1 MSFCILLGAPIQISE
16 PARWLVCP
24 PKAAADRLC
33 NGRGGAGRVRARLT
47 WALDAGI
54 FALVV
59 CCELS
64 CLQDRR
70 PQHTGSCCRTR
81 VPPQLHCWRNWTEED
96 AGCIVGQASSGQ
108 SLLLMLQKSAVSEK
122 AIPLFYPVARLGG
135 GLAPAAGQQTKAP
148 QLQEW
153 EIAPGHLQRF
163 PSLLAQAQD
172 AQHVRVQGVVSRSG
186 NGVHGTSRAA
196 QEAQSLSFDALS
208 LHLAR
213 WVLSSA
219 PKLLQAAWET
229 EI

>member
-64 CLQDRR
+64 CLQDRG
-70 PQHTGSCCRTR
+70 PNIPGAA
-81 VPPQLHCWRNWTEED
+81 
-96 AGCIVGQASSGQ
+96 AGHGCPHSCIVGETGRKKTQGASSVQASSGQ

-122 AIPLFYPVARLGG
+122 AIPLFYPVARPRRWTGAGG
-135 GLAPAAGQQTKAP
+135 RPTNKSPAA
-148 QLQEW
+148 
-153 EIAPGHLQRF
+153 PGMGNCTGASAEVSFLSGPSPRRPTCPSPRSRF
-163 PSLLAQAQD
+163 
-172 AQHVRVQGVVSRSG
+172 
-186 NGVHGTSRAA
+186 T
-196 QEAQSLSFDALS
+196 
-208 LHLAR
+208 
-213 WVLSSA
+213 
-219 PKLLQAAWET
+219 
-229 EI
+229 